1 MNMNKTRSDL
11 NVWNKWCATVNE
23 HRKVEDIPA
32 KELNRLLSHFF
43 VSLKKK
49 NGEDYEPN
57 SLTAF
62 QRSIPYSRVVKR
74 LCLYLHRKE
83 MGAYM
88 LETQLNNE

>member
-1 MNMNKTRSDL
+1 MNKTRSDL

-62 QRSIPYSRVVKR
+62 QRSIDRHLREKGVEVSIITHSI
-74 LCLYLHRKE
+74 L
-83 MGAYM
+83 
-88 LETQLNNE
+88 Q

>member
-62 QRSIPYSRVVKR
+62 QRRIDRHLREKGVEVSIITHSI
-74 LCLYLHRKE
+74 L
-83 MGAYM
+83 
-88 LETQLNNE
+88 Q

>member
-62 QRSIPYSRVVKR
+62 QRSIDRHLREKGVEVSIITHSI
-74 LCLYLHRKE
+74 L
-83 MGAYM
+83 
-88 LETQLNNE
+88 Q

>member
-1 MNMNKTRSDL
+1 MNYEHEHL

-32 KELNRLLSHFF
+32 KELNRLLSHFI

-57 SLTAF
+57 SMTAF
-62 QRSIPYSRVVKR
+62 QRSIDRHLREKGVEVSIITHSI
-74 LCLYLHRKE
+74 L
-83 MGAYM
+83 
-88 LETQLNNE
+88 Q

>member
-23 HRKVEDIPA
+23 HRKVENIPA

-62 QRSIPYSRVVKR
+62 QRSIDRHLREKGVEVRHIQYYS
-74 LCLYLHRKE
+74 E
-83 MGAYM
+83 DI
-88 LETQLNNE
+88 

>member
-43 VSLKKK
+43 
-49 NGEDYEPN
+49 G
-57 SLTAF
+57 
-62 QRSIPYSRVVKR
+62 KR
-74 LCLYLHRKE
+74 TEKI
-83 MGAYM
+83 MSPIV
-88 LETQLNNE
+88 